1 MNLTSWQLVRLLGAQ
16 SWRGTSP
23 TIRTGLIIL
32 VGGLLIL
39 ALDSFILQPY
49 VYSLRRLGIPK
60 LSPSNG
66 KHALD
71 HKPMLDEAAIKYPD
85 RPWLF
90 SYSGFEF
97 VVFPSAYVD
106 EIRRLPARTASL
118 VDFLTTVQF
127 GSWHLIGLNDSS
139 NTLHKTASTDL
150 ARSVGLMCL
159 ERQQAAH
166 RACISAIGPCPEW
179 KTLPLCWTLLDI
191 VVATSATG
199 LVGEPLSR
207 DSRWLKAV
215 QRLPLGVGV
224 GLYVSCFFPR
234 LLRPL
239 IATIFYSPA
248 WLLYRWMAL
257 LLRPTVEQAVRRFQQ
272 IKGDKKGASEKQQKG
287 QEGTTLVDLLMT
299 RYKPEEFQT
308 DQLIRYIVTATFESA
323 PTTGVSIYWMLIE
336 IILRPDLVDELR
348 EELATA
354 LKDGKLPPTQL
365 AELPKIDSLMRESA
379 RVNTFHYCMY
389 LYLFP
394 IPSLFSFFYLSF
406 LASIHEKW
414 PFFIAPFSS
423 PVPLYFSLHPIFCNN
438 VCEHTVGLS
447 RILREPVQF
456 SIGPK
461 LPKGT
466 IICVDQDNIHNSSTI
481 YKDPHIFDPKRFYR
495 MRQQAG
501 HETRNT
507 TPVHQQWTRLTNLG
521 RRASGMSRACFRWQ
535 YNQNLARPLAAELR
549 YAARA

>member
-1 MNLTSWQLVRLLGAQ
+1 MKQEFFLVTPRRRLL
-16 SWRGTSP
+16 
-23 TIRTGLIIL
+23 
-32 VGGLLIL
+32 
-39 ALDSFILQPY
+39 PY

-66 KHALD
+66 KHAFD
-71 HKPMLDEAAIKYPD
+71 YKPMLDEAAIKYPD
-85 RPWLF
+85 RSWLF

-127 GSWHLIGLNDSS
+127 GGRHLIGSDDSS

-150 ARSVGLMCL
+150 ARSVGLMGL

-166 RACISAIGPCPEW
+166 HACISAIGPCPEW
-179 KTLPLCWTLLDI
+179 ETLPLCWTLLDI
-191 VVATSATG
+191 V
-199 LVGEPLSR
+199 
-207 DSRWLKAV
+207 
-215 QRLPLGVGV
+215 
-224 GLYVSCFFPR
+224 GLYVSCFFPL
-234 LLRPL
+234 LLRPF

-248 WLLYRWMAL
+248 WLLYRWM
-257 LLRPTVEQAVRRFQQ
+257 RRFQQ

-308 DQLIRYIVTATFESA
+308 DQLIRDIITATFESA
-323 PTTGVSIYWMLIE
+323 STTGVSIYWMLIE
-336 IILRPDLVDELR
+336 IILRPNLVEELR

-365 AELPKIDSLMRESA
+365 AELPKMDSLMRESA
-379 RVNTFHYCMY
+379 RVNTFRY
-389 LYLFP
+389 L
-394 IPSLFSFFYLSF
+394 
-406 LASIHEKW
+406 
-414 PFFIAPFSS
+414 
-423 PVPLYFSLHPIFCNN
+423 
-438 VCEHTVGLS
+438 GLS

-481 YKDPHIFDPKRFYR
+481 YKDPHIFDPEQFYR

-501 HETRNT
+501 HETR
-507 TPVHQQWTRLTNLG
+507 H
-521 RRASGMSRACFRWQ
+521 
-535 YNQNLARPLAAELR
+535 
-549 YAARA
+549 

>member
-1 MNLTSWQLVRLLGAQ
+1 MRILVLSNLAEHWQLVRLLGAQ

-379 RVNTFHYCMY
+379 RVNTFHY
-389 LYLFP
+389 L
-394 IPSLFSFFYLSF
+394 
-406 LASIHEKW
+406 
-414 PFFIAPFSS
+414 
-423 PVPLYFSLHPIFCNN
+423 
-438 VCEHTVGLS
+438 GLS

-521 RRASGMSRACFRWQ
+521 RRASEPRTGKPQRLSFPNGSAQPDMNFKFMIRERR
-535 YNQNLARPLAAELR
+535 L
-549 YAARA
+549 